1 MTSSGGPPIL
11 PRATPYPEPAL
22 SNVPDDLTYTTEHEY
37 VARTPD
43 SDVVRVGITDYA
55 QGELG
60 DVVFVNLPKPGEQL
74 ASHQSFGTIEAV
86 KAVSELYSPLAG
98 EVVEV
103 NAALDGD
110 PAVVNRDPY
119 GDGWMVKLRV
129 TNPKDLDGLL
139 TPGAYRSHIGE

>member
-1 MTSSGGPPIL
+1 V
-11 PRATPYPEPAL
+11 
-22 SNVPDDLTYTTEHEY
+22 SNVPDDLVYTTEHEY
-37 VARTPD
+37 VQRTGD
-43 SDVVRVGITDYA
+43 AAVVRVGITDYA

-60 DVVFVNLPKPGEQL
+60 DVVFVNLPKPGEAL

-103 NAALDGD
+103 NGALERD

-119 GDGWMVKLRV
+119 GEGWMVSLRLA
-129 TNPKDLDGLL
+129 DSAALGGLL
-139 TPGAYRSHIGE
+139 SPAAYRAHIGE